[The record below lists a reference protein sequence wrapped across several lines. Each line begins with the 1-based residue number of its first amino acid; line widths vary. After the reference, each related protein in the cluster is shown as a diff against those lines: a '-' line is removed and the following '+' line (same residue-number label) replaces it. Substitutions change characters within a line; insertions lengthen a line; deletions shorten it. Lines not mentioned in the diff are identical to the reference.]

1 VAETAD
7 VCVGE
12 FRCAID
18 HPLFRNSGPSSHYC
32 FAFPRTAVVIRHGDT
47 RLVADATIATLYNR
61 AQEYEREAISPKGDR
76 CEWFGVSPR
85 LLRDVLAARDP
96 RAAGDERRPI
106 RFTHAPVD
114 AAMYLAQRHL
124 YLRAGAGDA
133 DPLWLEE
140 AVLDLTDRV
149 LDAAYG
155 AASRPIDPGRRV
167 RDLVHDARFLL
178 ARDPAAPLGL
188 AAIADMLGASM
199 FHVSRCFRACTGRT
213 LHEHRTELRLRASLD
228 PLERNAADLS
238 RVALRFGYSSHSH
251 FTAAFRR
258 TFHVTPSAARRLF
271 GVTRGS
277 A

>member
-1 VAETAD
+1 M
-7 VCVGE
+7 CVGE
-12 FRCAID
+12 FRCPIG
-18 HPLFRNSGPSSHYC
+18 HPLFRNSGPSSHAC
-32 FAFPRTAVVIRHGDT
+32 FAFPRTAVIVRHGHT
-47 RLVADATIATLYNR
+47 RIVADATIATLYNR
-61 AQEYEREAISPKGDR
+61 AQEYEREPLSPRGDR

-114 AAMYLAQRHL
+114 ASLYLSQRQTYLAVARGH
-124 YLRAGAGDA
+124 A

-149 LDAAYG
+149 FAAAYG
-155 AASRPIDPGRRV
+155 AAVRSIEPSRRV
-167 RDLVHDARFLL
+167 RDLVHDTRCLL

-188 AAIADMLGASM
+188 AAIADALGASM
-199 FHVSRCFRACTGRT
+199 FHLSRCFRACTGHT

-228 PLERNAADLS
+228 PLEHGHADLTS
-238 RVALRFGYSSHSH
+238 VALRFGYSSHSH

-258 TFHVTPSAARRLF
+258 GFGLTPSAARRLF
-271 GVTRGS
+271 RLLRDS